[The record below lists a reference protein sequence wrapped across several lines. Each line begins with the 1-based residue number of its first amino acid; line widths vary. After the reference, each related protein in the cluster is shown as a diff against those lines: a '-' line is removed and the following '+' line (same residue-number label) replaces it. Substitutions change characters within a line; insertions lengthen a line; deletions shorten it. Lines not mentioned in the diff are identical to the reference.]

1 MICFMKKLFFVAFA
15 AVALMMASCGG
26 KTSENVT
33 GDIQKDAAK
42 MVELMNKSG
51 EVTNEDSKIME
62 EIAAYYEAEGKSEE
76 FTKEFQDQLTKSMT
90 EDLNKAID
98 EGMKK
103 VDEAVEEGAE
113 KIEEAAKEVSAA
125 ADKLK

>member
-1 MICFMKKLFFVAFA
+1 MKKLFFVAFA

-33 GDIQKDAAK
+33 GDMKKDAAK

-51 EVTNEDSKIME
+51 EATNEDSKIME

-76 FTKEFQDQLTKSMT
+76 FQKEFQDQFTASLTG
-90 EDLNKAID
+90 EIDKAID

-125 ADKLK
+125 AEKLK